1 MPSEPWCRAHISS
14 TGQTSTE
21 AISNQ
26 NVICCSGAE
35 LYTRITS
42 LALNPIGDLRSSI
55 FLVPARICLAYTGL
69 MDRIAVGTASVQTA
83 GFRLPKAPR
92 HGFEPRYERSMWNVQ
107 GADFKIAEMD
117 TMDTKTHHS
126 YTTRTR
132 RRDR

>member
-55 FLVPARICLAYTGL
+55 FLVPATICLAYTGL
-69 MDRIAVGTASVQTA
+69 MDRIAAA
-83 GFRLPKAPR
+83 LIYANP
-92 HGFEPRYERSMWNVQ
+92 
-107 GADFKIAEMD
+107 ADRILSNPSREIGV
-117 TMDTKTHHS
+117 
-126 YTTRTR
+126 RP
-132 RRDR
+132 